1 MEISGYRGPPVS
13 TAVTQ
18 EGSTHMDAR
27 GGSGSDNTLAYID
40 QASFLGLRALGRGPL
55 IQFTWIYNR
64 PVDLDGL
71 RRFHRNLD
79 DGLLGRRIERSPL
92 PFGRHRWVAAR
103 GPADIDVAADDR
115 PRADV
120 WTWADERADLPID
133 PEWGPQW
140 HLGVQPLTDGGAAVS
155 MVVSHTTGDGLA
167 MAIAVADAAKGVRL
181 DLGYPPPSSRARR
194 QALAEDARQAVGAI
208 PDLGRAVAATVRVAR
223 SSREELGQSMSSE
236 RGRVQSG
243 EARTV
248 VAPCVLAVTSIDEW
262 DSRAKELGGN
272 SNSLLAGLAAR
283 LGHLLGRTDDD
294 GMITLSCP
302 VSERVPGDTRGNAL
316 TEARVTADPNAV
328 TTDLSDLRSA
338 MKEAFAALREK
349 PNELLAPLPLTP
361 LTPRI
366 LVRRLES
373 MIVERGAPIGC
384 SNLGDLDPAVNRPDG
399 TDAAIMAPRIVEPK
413 ITTTILDR
421 AGGVLFIGS
430 CRLAGKVT
438 VTVNAWQPGAT
449 NTKEQLAAVVI
460 RALEDFRLSATVEP
474 PPHSPHKA
482 S

>member
-1 MEISGYRGPPVS
+1 MSG
-13 TAVTQ
+13 
-18 EGSTHMDAR
+18 AR
-27 GGSGSDNTLAYID
+27 PDNTLAYID

-55 IQFTWIYNR
+55 IQFTWIYDR

-92 PFGRHRWVAAR
+92 PFGRHRWVAA
-103 GPADIDVAADDR
+103 PNPTDLDVAAHDR
-115 PRADV
+115 SREDV
-120 WTWADERADLPID
+120 WTWVDERADLPID

-140 HLGVQPLTDGGAAVS
+140 HLGVQPLTGGGSAVS
-155 MVVSHTTGDGLA
+155 LVVSHTVGDGLA
-167 MAIAVADAAKGVRL
+167 IGIAVADAANGVTL

-194 QALAEDARQAVGAI
+194 QAMAEDARQAVGAI

-223 SSREELGQSMSSE
+223 SSRDDLAQSISSE
-236 RGRVQSG
+236 RGKVQPG

-248 VAPCVLAVTSIDEW
+248 VAPCVVAVTDVDHW
-262 DSRAKELGGN
+262 DARAKKLGGN

-283 LGHLLGRTDDD
+283 LGHLLGRTDAD
-294 GMITLSCP
+294 GLITLSCP

-316 TEARVTADPNAV
+316 TEARVQADPVTV
-328 TTDLSDLRSA
+328 TTDLTDLRRA

-373 MIVERGAPIGC
+373 MIVERGTPIGC

-399 TDAAIMAPRIVEPK
+399 TEAVFLAPRIVEPK

-421 AGGVLFIGS
+421 AGGVLFVGS
-430 CRLAGKVT
+430 CRLNKTVT
-438 VTVNAWQPGAT
+438 VTVNAWQPGGT
-449 NTKEQLAAVVI
+449 NTKQQLAAVVVE
-460 RALEDFRLSATVEP
+460 ALADLGVSAAVEP
-474 PPHSPHKA
+474 QPHGPHKA